1 MENITKQDI
10 KKTIKDVMSE
20 LIEDNVEEMNEG
32 GLFIEELGI
41 NSITIVQI
49 FLSCQDKYDIVL
61 ANEMNLAEPM
71 SVNSL
76 ADIVYNKIISG
87 GEN

>member
-1 MENITKQDI
+1 
-10 KKTIKDVMSE
+10 MSE
-20 LIEDNVEEMNEG
+20 LIEDNVEEMNED

>member
-20 LIEDNVEEMNEG
+20 LIEDNVEEMNED

-61 ANEMNLAEPM
+61 ADEMNLAEPM
-71 SVNSL
+71 SINSL

>member
-20 LIEDNVEEMNEG
+20 LIEDNVEEMNED

-71 SVNSL
+71 SVNYL